1 MIKRKDKDP
10 ETHKIAKIKST
21 INIETALKER
31 KTMTDRIAIKI
42 ETEMTTIEI
51 EIEIIDGTTIVIEMI
66 KEETDRIEIVID
78 KEIIE
83 DREKEE
89 TLTGKKRKRHLNK
102 KILTF
107 RNVVKFKE

>member
-1 MIKRKDKDP
+1 
-10 ETHKIAKIKST
+10 
-21 INIETALKER
+21 
-31 KTMTDRIAIKI
+31 
-42 ETEMTTIEI
+42 
-51 EIEIIDGTTIVIEMI
+51 MI